1 MLRLDDSFRHIIILK
16 SRKTFMLTAAPSGK
30 PVCAIGG
37 GSENLNP
44 RSLKIFPSVNAS
56 MSA

>member
-1 MLRLDDSFRHIIILK
+1 MGNKASA
-16 SRKTFMLTAAPSGK
+16 SRVTTLTAAPSGK

-37 GSENLNP
+37 GSGNLNP
-44 RSLKIFPSVNAS
+44 RSLKILPRVNAV